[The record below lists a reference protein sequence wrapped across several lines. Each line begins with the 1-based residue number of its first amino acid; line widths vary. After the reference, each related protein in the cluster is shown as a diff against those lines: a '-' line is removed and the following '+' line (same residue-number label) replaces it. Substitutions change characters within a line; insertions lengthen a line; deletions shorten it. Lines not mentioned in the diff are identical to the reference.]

1 MNCPRDKIP
10 MAVLEIGE
18 VKIDQC
24 PQCGGMWFDQGE
36 FEAAKEQVD
45 PDLNWLD
52 FDIWKHKDQFQVSEH
67 PLTCPQ
73 DDSPMVAVAYDDTGV
88 EIDVCPACRGV
99 WLEQGEFAKIITAL
113 EQELQT
119 KDVSDY
125 VKASL
130 EEAREIVTNPDNF
143 ASEWKDFTTVLRLLQ
158 YRLFAER
165 PRLLTEL
172 IEGQKGAPIW

>member
-1 MNCPRDKIP
+1 MDCPRCQAP
-10 MAVLEIGE
+10 MTVKEIGE
-18 VKIDQC
+18 VRIDEC
-24 PQCGGMWFDQGE
+24 PQCQGMWFDQGE
-36 FEAAKEQVD
+36 FQAAKDQVD

-52 FDIWKHKDQFQVSEH
+52 FDIWKHQDQFQVSTH
-67 PLTCPQ
+67 PLKCPQ
-73 DDSPMVAVAYDDTGV
+73 DGVPMVALAYHDVGV
-88 EIDVCPACRGV
+88 EIDVCPTCRGV
-99 WLEQGEFAKIITAL
+99 WLDKGEFAKIIEAL

-119 KDVSDY
+119 KDISDY

-130 EEAREIVTNPDNF
+130 TEAKEIVTGPENF

-158 YRLFAER
+158 YRLFAEK

>member
-1 MNCPRDKIP
+1 MDCPRCKVP
-10 MAVLEIGE
+10 MATKEIGD
-18 VKIDQC
+18 VKIDEC
-24 PQCGGMWFDQGE
+24 PQCRGMWFDQGE
-36 FEAAKEQVD
+36 FQAAKEQVD
-45 PDLNWLD
+45 PDLNWLA
-52 FDIWKHKDQFQVSEH
+52 FDIWKHKKQFQVSAH
-67 PLTCPQ
+67 PLKCPN
-73 DDSPMVAVAYDDTGV
+73 DGAPMVVVDYGDTGV
-88 EIDVCPACRGV
+88 AIDVCPTCRGI

-113 EQELQT
+113 QQELET

-130 EEAREIVTNPDNF
+130 EEAGELVTDPENF

-158 YRLFAER
+158 YRLFAEK